1 MSKNRGATRVLTR
14 RDSCTQ
20 LLKKM
25 GVPREKYNDYILCL
39 GPGEWQ
45 VTLPDGKELAKLQTP
60 LAQAE
65 SFIDEVQGD
74 KPKRHLNP
82 VPAAKP
88 PKPAKMTIA
97 KRCLQLFQEGKS
109 NKEILTLIKAEYKL
123 PDDGRHDH
131 YPAWYRSYFRRNGK
145 LPKKEKRA

>member
-1 MSKNRGATRVLTR
+1 MATNRGATRVLTR

-20 LLKKM
+20 ALKKL

-45 VTLPDGKELAKLQTP
+45 LTTPSGKELEKMRTP
-60 LAQAE
+60 LADAE
-65 SFIDEVQGD
+65 AVIDEVQ

-82 VPAAKP
+82 VPAPKP
-88 PKPAKMTIA
+88 PKPTKMTIA
-97 KRCLQLFQEGKS
+97 KRCLALFQEGKS
-109 NKEILTLIKAEYKL
+109 NKDVLATIKAEYKL

-145 LPKKEKRA
+145 LPKKEKHS